1 MKIKLTA
8 LACLMFGFVLQSTLI
23 TGAASIPATTNYEYY
38 LPITDYQR
46 ALSSMMC
53 NFIPSCFRPK
63 TEVAKAPVA
72 KEEVAVALSPRE
84 SALEGIKTV
93 TTKIFDINDEEDIS
107 SHFLAMKELTKYLDQ
122 ELDKKT
128 ISAIH
133 FLLENQHRSSPGAV
147 DTAFWWRANTQ
158 HNFLKTIPMTPEV
171 ATNKTNVATLRKKLA
186 LQTEKLKKD
195 QSNDQSIVVPEYA

>member
-8 LACLMFGFVLQSTLI
+8 LACLMFSLVSSSTLL
-23 TGAASIPATTNYEYY
+23 TAAMATPATKSYDY

-53 NFIPSCFRPK
+53 NFIPSCFSTK
-63 TEVAKAPVA
+63 TEVTKAPVV
-72 KEEVAVALSPRE
+72 KEETIVALSPRE

-93 TTKIFDINDEEDIS
+93 TTKIFDIDDEEDIS
-107 SHFLAMKELTKYLDQ
+107 SHFLAMKELTEYLDQ

-195 QSNDQSIVVPEYA
+195 QSNDQSLVIPEYA